1 MIVLEPFWTSSP
13 MAYTDWLRPYFDQKR
28 ASFLNFIGN
37 NLTNN
42 FKFKLLLFIVV
53 QVLNYSFKDT
63 IYVTNFRKPNLTNFV
78 AFHLNTFSHPHYLKL
93 IYLMCLKTFFER
105 PRNSERNE
113 HRVVLENSEGVDY
126 LPDLNNNLKTNFDKT
141 QYDKKHINYKKLNLL
156 SSIRCC

>member
-1 MIVLEPFWTSSP
+1 MTKKGQVLW
-13 MAYTDWLRPYFDQKR
+13 
-28 ASFLNFIGN
+28 NFIGN

-63 IYVTNFRKPNLTNFV
+63 IYVTNFRKLNLTNFV
-78 AFHLNTFSHPHYLKL
+78 AFHLNTFFHPHYLKL

-141 QYDKKHINYKKLNLL
+141 QYDKKHINYIKVNLL
-156 SSIRCC
+156 SSKRCC